1 MAHGKAL
8 GQYRIIPNKYE
19 YFTVWDVVDALG
31 NVVCHA
37 FDTQLKAVNHIVKV
51 LLPMEKN

>member
-8 GQYRIIPNKYE
+8 GQYKIIPNKYE

-37 FDTQLKAVNHIVKV
+37 FDSQLKAVNHIVKV
-51 LLPMEKN
+51 LLPMERN

>member
-8 GQYRIIPNKYE
+8 GQYKIIPNKYE

-31 NVVCHA
+31 NVICWS
-37 FDTQLKAVNHIVKV
+37 FDSPYKAYKHIRYILKLEQN
-51 LLPMEKN
+51 